1 MRIRDITFVK
11 GAASWSGLPS
21 DGLPEVAFA
30 GRSNVGKSS
39 LLNAL
44 AGRRALARTSGT
56 PGKTR
61 EFNYYLVNGRLY
73 FVDLPGFGYAKTSKQ
88 ERARWARLIER
99 YVTERDPLRLLV
111 HLVDSRRDP
120 GEIDRSFIE
129 FMRGQDAPYAIAL
142 TKCDKL
148 SGNERAKAERGMREA
163 LAALGLEIPVFSTS
177 SQTKRGVSALLE
189 WIGTIATIHT

>member
-1 MRIRDITFVK
+1 MHIREITFV
-11 GAASWSGLPS
+11 GGSVSWSGLPS
-21 DGLPEVAFA
+21 DGRPEVAFA

-61 EFNYYLVNGRLY
+61 EFNYYLVNERLY
-73 FVDLPGFGYAKTSKQ
+73 FVDLPGFGYAKTSKR

-99 YVTERDPLRLLV
+99 YIAERDTLRLVV
-111 HLVDSRRDP
+111 HLVDSRHEP
-120 GEIDRSFIE
+120 GALDRSFIGL
-129 FMRGQDAPYAIAL
+129 MRGSDVPWVIAL

-148 SGNERAKAERGMREA
+148 SGNDRVKTERRMREM
-163 LAALGLEIPVFSTS
+163 LSTFGLEIPVFLTS
-177 SQTKRGVSALLE
+177 SQTKRGLPALSE
-189 WIGTIATIHT
+189 WIGTMATMDT